1 MRPVRSCPLR
11 PAPSC
16 PARSRLTADSTPQK
30 PLAVTRPARLHVAMG
45 PLDDLWPL
53 FRLRVR
59 TGALELRLPG
69 DSDLAALA
77 ELAREPIHDPDTM
90 PFSMPWTDQPPDDR
104 ARGTA
109 QWHWKARGEWSP
121 SEWRLELV
129 AARDGEV
136 VGTQALHGSDFPV
149 TRQVDSGRGWA
160 GGFKARGWVPP
171 CAERPSTWRSPASGR
186 AARERGVCRQRGQPQ
201 GVREAR
207 LCSRRQR
214 DHRPAGPAGD
224 HGPIV
229 AAS

>member
-1 MRPVRSCPLR
+1 
-11 PAPSC
+11 
-16 PARSRLTADSTPQK
+16 
-30 PLAVTRPARLHVAMG
+30 MG

-149 TRQVDSGRGWA
+149 TRQVDSGSWVGRRFQGQGVGTAMRRAALHLAFA
-160 GGFKARGWVPP
+160 GLGA
-171 CAERPSTWRSPASGR
+171 R
-186 AARERGVCRQRGQPQ
+186 AARSEAFADNVASLRVSEKLGYVRDGSATIVRRGQPATM
-201 GVREAR
+201 VRLLLPRDAWEAR
-207 LCSRRQR
+207 S
-214 DHRPAGPAGD
+214 
-224 HGPIV
+224 
-229 AAS
+229 ASWPLVVVEGLESSLPLFGLNED

>member
-1 MRPVRSCPLR
+1 MT
-11 PAPSC
+11 PA
-16 PARSRLTADSTPQK
+16 
-30 PLAVTRPARLHVAMG
+30 ARLHVDMG

-77 ELAREPIHDPDTM
+77 ELTREPIHDPDAM
-90 PFSMPWTDQPPDDR
+90 PFSLPWTDQPPDDR

-129 AARDGEV
+129 AAREGEV
-136 VGTQALHGSDFPV
+136 VGTQALHGSDFTV
-149 TRQVDSGRGWA
+149 TRQVDSGSWVGRRFQRQGLATAMRRAALYLAFA
-160 GGFKARGWVPP
+160 GLGA
-171 CAERPSTWRSPASGR
+171 R
-186 AARERGVCRQRGQPQ
+186 AARQRGVCRQRRQPQ

-207 LCSRRQR
+207 LRGRRHR
-214 DHRPAGPAGD
+214 DRRPAGPAGD
-224 HGPIV
+224 HDPTVAVSRYVGGPLGQLAGGGSGRPRAV
-229 AAS
+229 PLPLRAEG